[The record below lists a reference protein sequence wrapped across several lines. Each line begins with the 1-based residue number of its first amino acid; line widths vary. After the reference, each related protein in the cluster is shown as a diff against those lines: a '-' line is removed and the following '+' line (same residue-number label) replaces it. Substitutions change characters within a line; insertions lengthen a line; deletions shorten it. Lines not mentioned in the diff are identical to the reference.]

1 MEFLGVAEVLKPCNS
16 RCKNAKWL
24 VLKHESHHT
33 VRAMVVAKSRTCVR
47 CSICKT
53 SVSVKQ
59 HRKLNPCR
67 PENEEVWRFFA
78 DFVDPS
84 FKRIP
89 PDADYYVCQKDFQQL
104 GKALNA
110 CNSYQAIVRE
120 MKLAIGVV
128 IDVSIEGVDN
138 GMSENDMSIGG
149 GTESFSLSGVFKLP
163 KGEASPSAEPDQTT
177 AAITLRRQKLPIQR
191 ASGDSTLIKRA
202 RLSQSKEVHM
212 SIRGG
217 AVAPVKQYR
226 TPQPL
231 LKVAHNYS
239 YKWAS
244 LSYRPMYKELVVYI

>member
-1 MEFLGVAEVLKPCNS
+1 
-16 RCKNAKWL
+16 
-24 VLKHESHHT
+24 
-33 VRAMVVAKSRTCVR
+33 MVVAKSRTCVR

-59 HRKLNPCR
+59 RRNLNPCR

-84 FKRIP
+84 SKRIP
-89 PDADYYVCQKDFQQL
+89 PDADYYVCQKDFKQL

-120 MKLAIGVV
+120 MKLGIGVV
-128 IDVSIEGVDN
+128 IDVSTEGVDDS
-138 GMSENDMSIGG
+138 MSERDMSIGG
-149 GTESFSLSGVFKLP
+149 GTESSSLSGISKLP
-163 KGEASPSAEPDQTT
+163 KGKASPSAEPDQTT
-177 AAITLRRQKLPIQR
+177 AVITLGRRKLPIQR
-191 ASGDSTLIKRA
+191 ASGDSALIKRTW
-202 RLSQSKEVHM
+202 LSQPKEVHM

-217 AVAPVKQYR
+217 AATPVQQHR
-226 TPQPL
+226 TPQSL

-239 YKWAS
+239 YKWAL